1 MTGYKGKN
9 QVTFFMVSFKM
20 NYFQK
25 SHTCIGCFGLLTKLK
40 ITNMWRWGT
49 PQHFLLAFT
58 DELWKTWKT
67 RILKKWKKKKKKK
80 KNCWRYHH
88 FTHVYEQPQSYKA
101 WLLSNGVRQ
110 TEFFVIFGIFFPFTP
125 LSISAS

>member
-1 MTGYKGKN
+1 MKVGHTSAFPFGIYWRTLKNLKN
-9 QVTFFMVSFKM
+9 QNIEKM
-20 NYFQK
+20 
-25 SHTCIGCFGLLTKLK
+25 
-40 ITNMWRWGT
+40 
-49 PQHFLLAFT
+49 
-58 DELWKTWKT
+58 
-67 RILKKWKKKKKKK
+67 KKKKKK